1 MGKNVRQK
9 LSSVSHIE
17 SGDSSQNIY
26 DDWSQDYDSD
36 LLDDLGYISPSVA
49 AEALAGELDQRD
61 IEIIDYGCGTGLVGE
76 ALFAR
81 GFKIIDGLDISEGM
95 LAQAAGKQVYRH
107 LNQGDLTAK
116 TSLGDASY
124 DAALCIGSMG
134 AGHVAAEHVPELLR
148 AIKPGG
154 LFVIIINSQYYE
166 TEGFDAAVKQMQREG
181 LWHIRK
187 LEAFNYMDAIDR
199 PGLLLIAERL

>member
-1 MGKNVRQK
+1 MGNDVRHR
-9 LSSVSHIE
+9 LSNVSHLE
-17 SGDSSQNIY
+17 SGDSSEEIY
-26 DDWSQDYDSD
+26 DQWSQQYDSD
-36 LLDDLGYISPSVA
+36 LLDELGYISPDVA
-49 AEALAGELDQRD
+49 ADALAGELEQRD

-76 ALFAR
+76 ALFKR

-95 LAQAAGKQVYRH
+95 LARARGKQVYRH
-107 LNQGDLTAK
+107 LSQQDLTVK
-116 TSLGDASY
+116 TALGDASY

-154 LFVIIINSQYYE
+154 LFIIIINSAYYDS
-166 TEGFDAAVKQMQREG
+166 EGFDEAVHQMQQDG
-181 LWHIRK
+181 LWFIRK
-187 LEAFNYMDAIDR
+187 LEPFNYMKALER

>member
-1 MGKNVRQK
+1 MGKDVRQK
-9 LSSVSHIE
+9 LSSVSHFE
-17 SGDSSQNIY
+17 CGDSSQNIY
-26 DDWSQDYDSD
+26 DEWSQDYDSD
-36 LLDDLGYISPSVA
+36 LLDELGYISPDVA
-49 AEALAGELDQRD
+49 AEALAGELEQRD

-76 ALFAR
+76 ALSR
-81 GFKIIDGLDISEGM
+81 QGFIIIDGLDISEGM

-107 LNQGDLTAK
+107 LSQGDLTAK
-116 TSLGDASY
+116 TLLEDASY

-134 AGHVAAEHVPELLR
+134 AGHVGAEHVPELLR

-154 LFVIIINSQYYE
+154 LFIIIINSQYYQS
-166 TEGFDAAVKQMQREG
+166 EGFDEAVEQMQQDG

-187 LEAFNYMDAIDR
+187 LEPFNYMDALDR